1 MTSKN
6 VTAPGLDSQACPA
19 ICLGPGGTE
28 ITIFYI
34 SEENA
39 AAQYQFQ
46 VLMNGDVYI
55 YISLPQNYVM
65 VSTIGTY

>member
-1 MTSKN
+1 MS
-6 VTAPGLDSQACPA
+6 PA
-19 ICLGPGGTE
+19 GGTE

-46 VLMNGDVYI
+46 VLMNGDIQI
-55 YISLPQNYVM
+55 YISLTQNYVM
-65 VSTIGTY
+65 ASSQQSGLLTDQHGMAGVDPWSQ